1 MNKRKIFNDPVYG
14 FVTIPYE
21 IIYDL
26 IQHPYVQR
34 LRRITQ
40 LGLTHL
46 TYPGALHTRFQHALG
61 AMHLMTLS
69 IDVLKSKGEQI
80 SEAEA
85 EAACIA
91 ILLHDIGH
99 GPFSHALEGLLL
111 DAHHEDLSLML
122 MQKLNEEFDGAL
134 SLAIDIF
141 KGEYHKKWL
150 HELISSQL
158 DVDRLDYLNRDSF
171 YSGVMEGK
179 IGYDRIIK
187 MLKIHRD
194 QLVVEEKGIY
204 SIENYLVARKIMYW
218 QVYLHKTVL
227 AAERML
233 VHAITRARELYAQG
247 KLELTSGPMREVFSR
262 SWHNKHD
269 QLPMMLAFIRLDD
282 HDIIMFLKQSQDHE
296 DTVLRYLA
304 TGLIQR
310 RLFRVEL
317 SESEISD
324 TYRQQVV
331 DAVAHNLSLSPGV
344 ASALISEGCEV
355 TEMYA
360 SDQEEI
366 RILLKND
373 AIVGLSGIESVFSAQ
388 RITRHYICYPKPY

>member
-14 FVTIPYE
+14 FVTIPNE

-61 AMHLMTLS
+61 AMHLMTLA
-69 IDVLKSKGEQI
+69 IEVLRSKGEKI

-141 KGEYHKKWL
+141 KGDYHKKWL

-187 MLKIHRD
+187 MLKIHRG

-233 VHAITRARELYAQG
+233 VHAITRARELYAEG
-247 KLELTSGPMREVFSR
+247 RLELTSGPMKEVFSR
-262 SWHNKHD
+262 SWHNDSD
-269 QLPMMLAFIRLDD
+269 QLPMMLAFTRLDD

-317 SESEISD
+317 SESEITD
-324 TYRQQVV
+324 TYREQVV
-331 DAVAHNLSLSPGV
+331 ERVAQNLSLSKEV
-344 ASALISEGCEV
+344 ASALISEGSEV
-355 TEMYA
+355 TDMYA

-373 AIVGLSGIESVFSAQ
+373 AIVDLSGIESVFSAQ